1 MPFIQYILKDK
12 VPCPRCNADSQIRIE
27 DKEDF
32 CIIVHI
38 CKYCKLRKSLRIT
51 TRRALELEKREQKLL
66 EKLNSSDKIEKNY
79 KILARL
85 KKLQRERELLEL
97 GIRRKNGRRKKAE

>member
-1 MPFIQYILKDK
+1 MTFLQYVLEEL
-12 VPCPRCNADSQIRIE
+12 PCPRCNADSQVRVE

-38 CKYCKLRKSLRIT
+38 CPMCRYRKSLRIT

-66 EKLNSSDKIEKNY
+66 EIINSSDKIEKTY

-85 KKLQRERELLEL
+85 KKIQRERQLLEL
-97 GIRRKNGRRKKAE
+97 GIRRKHGRSSRTK